1 MEIKDFIS
9 VVYENEMADNGSG
22 RKLVCITTPSENLIS
37 YEVSRKNR
45 FTMTFDSLDEAVN
58 FYNTAQD

>member
-9 VVYENEMADNGSG
+9 IVYENEMANNGSG
-22 RKLVCITTPSENLIS
+22 RKLVCITTPSENLIT
-37 YEVSRKNR
+37 YKVNRKNR
-45 FTMTFDSLDEAVN
+45 FTMVFDSLEEAVN

>member
-22 RKLVCITTPSENLIS
+22 RKLVCITTPSENLIT
-37 YEVSRKNR
+37 YKVSRKNR
-45 FTMTFDSLDEAVN
+45 LTMTFDSLEEAVN
-58 FYNTAQD
+58 FYNTAQN

>member
-1 MEIKDFIS
+1 MEMKDFES
-9 VVYENEMADNGSG
+9 VVYENEMAANDKG
-22 RKLVCITTPSENLIS
+22 RKLVCITTPSENLIT

-45 FTMTFDSLDEAVN
+45 FTMPFDSLDEAVN

>member
-1 MEIKDFIS
+1 MEIKDFDS
-9 VVYENEMADNGSG
+9 TVYENEMANNGSG
-22 RKLVCITTPSENLIS
+22 RKLVCITTPSENIIT

-45 FTMTFDSLDEAVN
+45 LTMAFYSLDEAVN

>member
-9 VVYENEMADNGSG
+9 VVYENEMADSGNG
-22 RKLVCITTPSENLIS
+22 RKLVCITMPSENLIS

-45 FTMTFDSLDEAVN
+45 LTMTFDSLDEAVN

>member
-9 VVYENEMADNGSG
+9 IVYENEMVNNGGG
-22 RKLVCITTPSENLIS
+22 RKLVCITTPSENLIT
-37 YEVSRKNR
+37 YEVGRKNR
-45 FTMTFDSLDEAVN
+45 FTMVFDSLDEAVN

>member
-1 MEIKDFIS
+1 MEMKDFEYI
-9 VVYENEMADNGSG
+9 VYENEMANNGSG
-22 RKLVCITTPSENLIS
+22 RKLVCITTPSE
-37 YEVSRKNR
+37 NR

>member
-9 VVYENEMADNGSG
+9 IVYENEMVDNGSG
-22 RKLVCITTPSENLIS
+22 RKLVCITAPSENLIT